1 MYLSKIEISGFKSF
15 ALKTSLN
22 LTEGLIAV
30 VGPNGCGKTNIV
42 DAVRWALGEQKT
54 SVLRSDSMEYVIFN
68 GSKMRN
74 PLGMAEVSLTFR
86 NNNHR
91 WRVA

>member
-1 MYLSKIEISGFKSF
+1 MVTATTNNNNSDYFYIKQIRVSLENRNRGLQSF

-54 SVLRSDSMEYVIFN
+54 SVLRSDSMENVIFN
-68 GSKMRN
+68 G
-74 PLGMAEVSLTFR
+74 
-86 NNNHR
+86 
-91 WRVA
+91 